1 MIRLIENLCAIN
13 GVSGDEQDV
22 AAAIIEQI
30 KDYCEYE
37 VTPLGDVIAFKKG
50 AKHPRN
56 RVMFDAH
63 MDEVGFIITYITE
76 EGVLRFATVGGI
88 DNRVIQGKTGG
99 GRQKQGLWHHQLQ
112 THSSDRPGPP
122 G

>member
-63 MDEVGFIITYITE
+63 MDEVGLSPILPRRGFCALPQLAALIT
-76 EGVLRFATVGGI
+76 GSSRA
-88 DNRVIQGKTGG
+88 NR
-99 GRQKQGLWHHQLQ
+99 WW
-112 THSSDRPGPP
+112 
-122 G
+122 